1 MSLSGLTLRIARPTD
16 QLDAMAAFYRE
27 GLGLLELASFRGHA
41 GFDGV
46 ILGFPGAPWH
56 LELTQA
62 HGHTVG
68 PAPSPDHLLTFYF
81 PEETALAVAFSRLE
95 AAGHRPVKSFNP
107 YWDNHGVS
115 FEDPDGYRV
124 VLHRGA
130 WGR

>member
-62 HGHTVG
+62 HGHKVG
-68 PAPSPDHLLTFYF
+68 PAPNPDHLLTFYF
-81 PEETALAVAFSRLE
+81 PEETARATAVARLE

-107 YWDNHGVS
+107 YWDEHGVS

>member
-16 QLDAMAAFYRE
+16 QLAGVSAFYRD
-27 GLGLLELASFRGHA
+27 GLGLLELASFRDHA
-41 GFDGV
+41 SFDGV

-62 HGHTVG
+62 HAHKVG
-68 PAPSPDHLLTFYF
+68 PAPNPDHLLTFYF
-81 PEETALAVAFSRLE
+81 PEETARTAAIARLE

-107 YWDNHGVS
+107 YWDDHGIN

>member
-16 QLDAMAAFYRE
+16 QLDAVAAFYRD
-27 GLGLLELASFRGHA
+27 GLGLLELASFRDHA
-41 GFDGV
+41 SFDGV

-56 LELTQA
+56 LELTHA

-68 PAPSPDHLLTFYF
+68 LAPNSDHLLTFYF
-81 PEETALAVAFSRLE
+81 PEETARAAAIARLE
-95 AAGHRPVKSFNP
+95 AAGHAPVKSFNP
-107 YWDNHGVS
+107 YWDDHGTS

>member
-1 MSLSGLTLRIARPTD
+1 MSLAGLTLRIARPTD
-16 QLDAMAAFYRE
+16 QLGAVAAFYRE

-56 LELTQA
+56 LELTRA
-62 HGHTVG
+62 HGHLVG
-68 PAPSPDHLLTFYF
+68 PAPNPDHLLTFYF
-81 PEETALAVAFSRLE
+81 PEETARAAAIARLE
-95 AAGHRPVKSFNP
+95 AAGHSPVKSFNP
-107 YWDNHGVS
+107 YWDDHGIS
-115 FEDPDGYRV
+115 FADPDGYRV

>member
-1 MSLSGLTLRIARPTD
+1 MSLAGLTLRIARPTD
-16 QLDAMAAFYRE
+16 QLDAVTAFYRE

-46 ILGFPGAPWH
+46 ILGFLGAPWH

-62 HGHTVG
+62 HGHAAG
-68 PAPSPDHLLTFYF
+68 PAPNPDHLLTFYF
-81 PEETALAVAFSRLE
+81 PEETARAAAVARLE
-95 AAGHRPVKSFNP
+95 AAGYRPVKSFNP
-107 YWDNHGVS
+107 YWDDHGIS

-124 VLHRGA
+124 VLHEGA

>member
-62 HGHTVG
+62 HGRKVG
-68 PAPSPDHLLTFYF
+68 PAPNPDHLLTFYF
-81 PEETALAVAFSRLE
+81 PEETAWATAVARLE

-107 YWDNHGVS
+107 YWDEHGVS

>member
-1 MSLSGLTLRIARPTD
+1 MSLAGLTLRIVRPTD
-16 QLDAMAAFYRE
+16 QLGAVAAFYRE
-27 GLGLLELASFRGHA
+27 GLGLLELATFRGHA

-62 HGHTVG
+62 HGHEVG
-68 PAPSPDHLLTFYF
+68 PAPNPDHLLTFYF
-81 PEETALAVAFSRLE
+81 PEESARAAVIARLE
-95 AAGHRPVKSFNP
+95 AAGHSPVKSFNP
-107 YWDNHGVS
+107 YWDDHGVS
-115 FEDPDGYRV
+115 FADPDGYRV

>member
-1 MSLSGLTLRIARPTD
+1 MSLAGLALRVARPTD
-16 QLDAMAAFYRE
+16 QLETVAAFYRD
-27 GLGLLELASFRGHA
+27 GLELEELARFADHA

-46 ILGFPGAPWH
+46 ILGLPGAPWH
-56 LELTQA
+56 LELTHA

-68 PAPSPDHLLTFYF
+68 PAPNADHLLTFYF
-81 PEETALAVAFSRLE
+81 PEETVWAAVVSRLE
-95 AAGHRPVKSFNP
+95 RLGHRPVASFNP
-107 YWDNHGVS
+107 YWDDHGVS

>member
-1 MSLSGLTLRIARPTD
+1 MSLAGLTLRIARPTD
-16 QLDAMAAFYRE
+16 QLGAVAAFYRE

-62 HGHTVG
+62 QGHKVG
-68 PAPSPDHLLTFYF
+68 PAPNPDHLLTFYF
-81 PEETALAVAFSRLE
+81 PEETTRATAISRLE
-95 AAGHRPVKSFNP
+95 AAGHSPVESFNP
-107 YWDNHGVS
+107 YWDDHGIS

>member
-16 QLDAMAAFYRE
+16 QLNAVTAFYRE
-27 GLGLLELASFRGHA
+27 GLGLLELASFRDHA

-46 ILGFPGAPWH
+46 ILGSPGAPWH
-56 LELTQA
+56 LELTHA
-62 HGHTVG
+62 HGHAVG
-68 PAPSPDHLLTFYF
+68 GAPNPDHLLTLYF
-81 PEETALAVAFSRLE
+81 PEETARAAVIGRLQ

-107 YWDNHGVS
+107 YWDDHGVS

>member
-1 MSLSGLTLRIARPTD
+1 MSLAGLTLRVARPTD
-16 QLDAMAAFYRE
+16 QLEAVAAFYRD
-27 GLGLLELASFRGHA
+27 GLELEELARFADHA

-46 ILGFPGAPWH
+46 ILGLPGAPWH
-56 LELTQA
+56 LELTHA
-62 HGHTVG
+62 HGHAVG
-68 PAPSPDHLLTFYF
+68 SAPNRDHLLTFYF
-81 PEETALAVAFSRLE
+81 PEEPMRAAVIARLE

-107 YWDNHGVS
+107 YWDDHGIS